1 MEIEQR
7 VEGLEVFRDDTR
19 QRLARIEA
27 RLDVIDAQLGHMA
40 TKADLAA
47 LETRLIK
54 WFIATAFA
62 MTTVMAGLSVA
73 IAKLIH

>member
-1 MEIEQR
+1 METEQR
-7 VEGLEVFRDDTR
+7 IERLELFAEEVK

-27 RLDVIDAQLGHMA
+27 RLDVIESQLPHMA

-54 WFIATAFA
+54 WMIATAVGI
-62 MTTVMAGLSVA
+62 TTVMSGVIVA
-73 IAKLIH
+73 VVKLIH